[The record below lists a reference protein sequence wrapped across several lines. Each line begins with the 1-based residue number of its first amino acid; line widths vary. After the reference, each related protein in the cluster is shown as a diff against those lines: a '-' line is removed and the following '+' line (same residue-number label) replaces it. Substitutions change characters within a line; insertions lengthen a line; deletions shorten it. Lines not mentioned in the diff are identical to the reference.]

1 MQYFQ
6 KYPEVFRVLLRN
18 KYFYSFHAVDN
29 GDVRGTVLEDIV
41 AEEAI
46 QNKGTFTLP
55 LMADKEFFRK
65 LLAVGNI
72 SCILENYHQFSGFF
86 DKEAPVLLSEEESS
100 QLIASIKNDIAL
112 QNSVLETLKSFVFD
126 NPALLQF
133 YLHSNSFILERTIN
147 YLNHHENLAHLYT
160 DELYHEIKEYYALK
174 YHLNLD
180 KLDQLEST
188 FGPTI
193 IRFFDNDNLQRI
205 TCLEDKKFAKLIAL
219 FPKTEYSLSLL
230 ETAYDSLKQYA
241 FSKENSDII
250 SIFAHIKHSVQD
262 GTEEYKTD
270 LENLLSVMDEKFYK
284 RFGKKYPNKVEFCKA
299 NPREFLEQLI
309 KQIESQNPE
318 EKGESLV
325 TLHTITDYFIATKRE
340 QYREKYNMIEELKLP
355 YEIDRKDFEKKVT
368 DYLMQ
373 HDVIISYEFN
383 ISISSA
389 VIAEL
394 VKGGMQPT
402 LAQDVVNYYLK
413 KDVSFS
419 NDISVIQKNVRF
431 AIPIMKR
438 ISLKHIEGVREEILI
453 SKFDQAE
460 LLKRNYYAPKSD
472 IDPYQILTALRIDS
486 LENNLLED
494 SPESEVIYQSLLHT
508 MEKYKLHKLPS
519 CFRTLLKSDS
529 VLLSDDLTDVAGFI
543 SYYHQVYESE
553 KKKLESQGKVAD
565 NIILSFT
572 NVLIN
577 ASVLSSASSVYN
589 QFLGTEDTR
598 LVKANPGPNYATEKT
613 DREVRLKEAVEWTLK
628 NFKKTE
634 VTIPTF
640 SEVVPFEDKQ
650 LRVVVGNFTHPSNI
664 THGERTGACM
674 RIGGIGESLF
684 TFCLED
690 KNGFH
695 IRFVDEKT
703 GEYISRVSGF
713 RNGNTVFLNELRHS
727 CNTELYNDEE
737 IIEACKKISSTM
749 IEMSKDSTCP
759 IENVFVARAYATE
772 NLPEINL
779 GISNNKK
786 GLKAF
791 YSDIQTSGVLLATTE
806 EPFARIE
813 LDKEN
818 AFMTGKAVL
827 SINGLASEKEIKSGH
842 NEIRFQVEPSKK
854 YTLNIKATY
863 DLDSNTILGS
873 ETENK
878 IVDDILETKVI
889 ELVADY
895 KLSLNNIKTYND
907 KGDTKYFG
915 KSEPVKVSFESTNA
929 TNFEP
934 IQVLVNGTTYNLT
947 KVDNAYHFT
956 INSHK
961 TSGVKTAKIEKVILS
976 NSKEIILT
984 SDNEIK
990 VTVLKDKPT
999 VEQFGYKENLDGTIT
1014 ATFNVV
1020 DLEQTITN
1028 GKVVIINRGT
1038 TIKEQTLISNQNN
1051 ISFVPR
1057 ENESYTV
1064 KIIADYDLDMNVL
1077 EEDANEYKE
1086 VTLLEADITLGNRKF
1101 EVKDIIRTLL
1111 YRQTENGVEEVQNL
1125 KESDLANLDNYIIK
1139 VRTREMPAFYT
1150 TISGYRIE
1158 DNKLKLTLD
1167 YDNVVQ
1173 YTNDNKQDKLEIVY
1187 GDMIDGTATNISLE
1201 SLLREME
1208 LNPTGTFTLDRD
1220 YDASII
1226 ANNSSALV
1234 TSTFM
1239 GTLNGNGH
1247 KIYNLSK
1254 PLFDSIESATIE
1266 NLTLQSPKLS
1276 GPNSRGTIA
1285 SIATNSTIR
1294 NVHIKRE
1301 INSLVVFFIFFTF
1314 LFNFFCLHF
1323 IY

>member
-1 MQYFQ
+1 MNFLIDVTEKKRNIVEKFKNNIFRFTEEELFLLTQDADMRRMSYTQLSFGRENWTEGSLSYFKETVVGEDIEYIPEDTFYYACLEQIDSEDLRDLDGLMTYSIRIEEIEAYFREKLKDLSYQPTGTVTNFILQILLDCNRYDLLGNSNQYYQDLNLSPEKEEDILSNYPFAYQTLPFKANSNQIEKKREDLESLNVYELFELFGNRKDTVFPILRAKIFSANINLNQPFSDILPFDEFYERLDFSDKEKFRNIMLHNNLNWYLSVASKEELEANVGVIAASLKKEEMKTTFPENANLLLEKEEILDSLVDGGSFLPLFQSPIISEYIPKLITKLKDNGLKKKLDLTPSKALMQYFQ

-100 QLIASIKNDIAL
+100 QLVASIKNDIAL

-160 DELYHEIKEYYALK
+160 DELYHEIKGYYALK

-813 LDKEN
+813 LDKGNVPSYATAREKIYVGN
-818 AFMTGKAVL
+818 DSFKLQEMMNRVHSVHEA
-827 SINGLASEKEIKSGH
+827 LAGASYEY
-842 NEIRFQVEPSKK
+842 VEP
-854 YTLNIKATY
+854 
-863 DLDSNTILGS
+863 
-873 ETENK
+873 
-878 IVDDILETKVI
+878 
-889 ELVADY
+889 
-895 KLSLNNIKTYND
+895 LS
-907 KGDTKYFG
+907 F
-915 KSEPVKVSFESTNA
+915 A
-929 TNFEP
+929 
-934 IQVLVNGTTYNLT
+934 
-947 KVDNAYHFT
+947 
-956 INSHK
+956 
-961 TSGVKTAKIEKVILS
+961 
-976 NSKEIILT
+976 
-984 SDNEIK
+984 
-990 VTVLKDKPT
+990 
-999 VEQFGYKENLDGTIT
+999 
-1014 ATFNVV
+1014 
-1020 DLEQTITN
+1020 
-1028 GKVVIINRGT
+1028 
-1038 TIKEQTLISNQNN
+1038 
-1051 ISFVPR
+1051 
-1057 ENESYTV
+1057 
-1064 KIIADYDLDMNVL
+1064 
-1077 EEDANEYKE
+1077 ED
-1086 VTLLEADITLGNRKF
+1086 
-1101 EVKDIIRTLL
+1101 
-1111 YRQTENGVEEVQNL
+1111 
-1125 KESDLANLDNYIIK
+1125 
-1139 VRTREMPAFYT
+1139 
-1150 TISGYRIE
+1150 
-1158 DNKLKLTLD
+1158 
-1167 YDNVVQ
+1167 
-1173 YTNDNKQDKLEIVY
+1173 IVY
-1187 GDMIDGTATNISLE
+1187 GFANQDWYICMDSNGKLYEEIIPIDKRAQEELETARKLILE
-1201 SLLREME
+1201 YVPVKAGED
-1208 LNPTGTFTLDRD
+1208 T
-1220 YDASII
+1220 YQ
-1226 ANNSSALV
+1226 
-1234 TSTFM
+1234 
-1239 GTLNGNGH
+1239 
-1247 KIYNLSK
+1247 Y
-1254 PLFDSIESATIE
+1254 
-1266 NLTLQSPKLS
+1266 
-1276 GPNSRGTIA
+1276 
-1285 SIATNSTIR
+1285 
-1294 NVHIKRE
+1294 
-1301 INSLVVFFIFFTF
+1301 
-1314 LFNFFCLHF
+1314 
-1323 IY
+1323 